1 MNLTSEVVLAIVSLS
16 ANSAAQDNLSP
27 VKGVTV
33 LSRVPPSPA
42 RQSFCGQT
50 ERVSTPR
57 IVKDR
62 KTTPKDKEQDTWNLS
77 SLSDQVYKGK
87 DSYRANPSFP
97 LSTVTKLIVNA
108 HYLALIFFMWNK
120 FCAWGSFMILN
131 NPCSSRYSD
140 PLSGKLLTIN
150 KRITSC

>member
-16 ANSAAQDNLSP
+16 LGQDNLSSL
-27 VKGVTV
+27 KGVTV

-62 KTTPKDKEQDTWNLS
+62 KPNPDADKIKDRILDTCFVF
-77 SLSDQVYKGK
+77 SLSDQVHKG
-87 DSYRANPSFP
+87 SYRTADPSFP
-97 LSTVTKLIVNA
+97 LSAVTKMIDSKSP
-108 HYLALIFFMWNK
+108 FF
-120 FCAWGSFMILN
+120 GE
-131 NPCSSRYSD
+131 
-140 PLSGKLLTIN
+140 
-150 KRITSC
+150 TSNFVPEEVL